1 VNPILGID
9 FGMAISLILETM
21 VRLAIIEDNTEYR
34 NTLSKILQRNK
45 DIVVIHEMDSCLEM
59 IPYFEVSLPDLVIMD
74 IDLPGMNGIEGVWR
88 LKQKWPNVKVLML
101 TVFEDADKIFGAIKA
116 GANGYLIKKDPP
128 DKIRNAIFSLQ
139 NGEAIMNGIIAF
151 KVMEYFK
158 KQADAA
164 PKMDE
169 YNLTEREK
177 EILDKLIQGLS
188 YKQIAG
194 ECSISKETLNTH
206 MKNIY
211 RKLDVHSRA
220 EVAARFSGHF
230 NGQQKSFS

>member
-1 VNPILGID
+1 
-9 FGMAISLILETM
+9 M
-21 VRLAIIEDNTEYR
+21 VRLAIIEDNIEYR

-45 DIVVIHEMDSCLEM
+45 DIVVIHEMDSCMEM
-59 IPYFEVSLPDLVIMD
+59 IPNFEVSLPDVVIMD

-88 LKQKWPNVKVLML
+88 LKQKWPGVKVLML

-139 NGEAIMNGIIAF
+139 DGEAIMNGIIAF

-169 YNLTEREK
+169 YKLTEREK
-177 EILDKLIQGLS
+177 EILEKLIQGLS
-188 YKQIAG
+188 YKQIAS
-194 ECSISKETLNTH
+194 ECSIARETLNTH

-211 RKLDVHSRA
+211 RKLDVHSRS